1 MLHKE
6 SHSLIL
12 VSLFYSS
19 SYIRIISPLHAV
31 KAGWGDW
38 AGPGAT
44 GVSAKILSIR
54 DRQLKIVEE
63 ETAALKKGRRDTKI
77 PNVIISDRRVKTAAK
92 YKISELPH
100 PFKSREE
107 YERSMQMPLGGK
119 PTIT

>member
-1 MLHKE
+1 M
-6 SHSLIL
+6 
-12 VSLFYSS
+12 
-19 SYIRIISPLHAV
+19 

-38 AGPGAT
+38 AGPGAS

-63 ETAALKKGRRDTKI
+63 ETALLKKGRKDTKI

-92 YKISELPH
+92 YKIAELPH

-119 PTIT
+119 LHININLSFTFSLSYPLHDLPPPPSLSNNLI